1 MSRPTTTNQLVER
14 LRDPGTDTKERA
26 ALQALATKMIEIF
39 NEKKL
44 LVQTRE
50 AAALAPVVTP
60 DAYQVL
66 LWAFVD
72 AVTKG
77 TADGGI
83 LQPQLCR
90 EFIHVLRCT
99 PNMDRDG
106 EVNPVDLKLGAALQ
120 SLQKRLVGAI
130 QQAEPATQYQ
140 LVDTLAHVLDAM
152 NDVKTKGLG
161 REALHEPLVK
171 QLGKLSKG
179 NEVRLT
185 QAARYAYQAL
195 LSISDDEGPYKALWR
210 HTLTIVGAATKV
222 TSSVSTMDPAKLFD
236 GLVALQDV
244 PELVSSIV
252 EVVQSTSAA
261 TKGSRGGEE
270 LRLRSKPKSWYVAL
284 RYADMLTR
292 AKAFSSLKTFFKDI
306 PCRDDTNFLCGL
318 YAQLE
323 HQWEA
328 ATASERKAIQEIV
341 RFLPPAKGSSDDCTY
356 ADTWREA
363 VSCTLGRSSAA
374 SSNQPTRPTKHS
386 FSAVLRKPKEYKCT
400 IASLASTVRQTH
412 RDAPLSTALLEKAW
426 PVCDDAMLF
435 YADAALRHYY
445 LARDESLLQIQRIS
459 GQLLPMEQCYINLAI
474 VEQTKKSTLL
484 AQLNVEQSQETV
496 MLADLFQPR
505 KCADGQDRVPRRV
518 MIRGRAG
525 MGKTTLCKKIIY
537 ELTRTPTVPEFRIWA
552 DRYDRVIWLP
562 LCHLKRLKAD
572 KSYRLTNLLMDQF
585 FSQLPEAAH
594 YARILAKQCSSRTL
608 FLLDG
613 YDEVSEVLDKDHMM
627 FDFLEWLLSQPD
639 VIVASRP
646 GHELPPG
653 LLLMDCDLETVGFY
667 VDQVRAYV
675 QNSIANTHKARN
687 IQAFLHGRR
696 LMHGLMRIPVQLDA
710 LCYIWNDKDDST
722 DGFCSTVAP
731 TALNS
736 MTSVYMAIEHK
747 LWCKDMPRLTKW
759 LDDGQLITERIAHGL
774 RLPSQV
780 YALVSGEINFLQ
792 SLAFAGFYH
801 NVQDFEQG
809 HRDYVYELM
818 KPPRPKGLLD
828 DVLARLSFLRISGSS
843 SNSQLSSPHHTYHFI
858 HLTYQE
864 FFAAQYF
871 VKYWIAGVPMPCPE
885 FNSDRTRPQLIQV
898 DAHEFLQQNKYRARY
913 NIFWRF
919 VAGLLRDH
927 NKRNEGTAG
936 RDIDTGS
943 LLRFF
948 TELDQEPR
956 DILGPAHQRLVMCCM
971 SEADPMQDMP
981 HFDPHRDVLRR
992 WMLYE
997 CDRYGRS
1004 RLVREIEFPHQ
1015 IYDVALQSEPKNTK
1029 MIIFEI
1035 IGTGNTCAM
1044 QSVSYTGYSY

>member
-284 RYADMLTR
+284 
-292 AKAFSSLKTFFKDI
+292 
-306 PCRDDTNFLCGL
+306 
-318 YAQLE
+318 
-323 HQWEA
+323 
-328 ATASERKAIQEIV
+328 
-341 RFLPPAKGSSDDCTY
+341 
-356 ADTWREA
+356 
-363 VSCTLGRSSAA
+363 
-374 SSNQPTRPTKHS
+374 
-386 FSAVLRKPKEYKCT
+386 
-400 IASLASTVRQTH
+400 

-871 VKYWIAGVPMPCPE
+871 VKYWIAGVPIPCPE

-997 CDRYGRS
+997 CDRAVCQAGCG
-1004 RLVREIEFPHQ
+1004 Q
-1015 IYDVALQSEPKNTK
+1015 D
-1029 MIIFEI
+1029 
-1035 IGTGNTCAM
+1035 IGL
-1044 QSVSYTGYSY
+1044 